1 MRLYWSDEP
10 QSKMNDVL
18 ERRWPHGD
26 TEMQPESKVK
36 MEAETGMMYLLAEE
50 CQALPAITRS

>member
-1 MRLYWSDEP
+1 
-10 QSKMNDVL
+10 MNDVL

-26 TEMQPESKVK
+26 TEMQAESKVK